1 MQRAMSH
8 RSALLAAA
16 AACALTLLW
25 ASAHAGCG
33 GGGAGEPEADASAAT
48 DGTGDGGV
56 RHDVAA
62 PGPDAKQDAEDQNVP
77 EAAFPLDA
85 GPDAPWYASADGW
98 TQVTQEL
105 GWFEPCSL
113 WLGDVTKL
121 KIPALQW
128 TSCGEGCDVV
138 GVAEG
143 QLGYVPPEDLSGEN
157 FGGRPLLQ
165 FAFGFPDPSEPV
177 VISRIVDLDTG
188 EALAAFM
195 LKYHVAGSNGPLD
208 CGGGALPGVARAHS
222 LLRLRE
228 GEGDDGGDETRVGTI
243 YWDPTSAKW
252 INIDPP
258 VPISYRGVAVIL
270 DSLPGAAVPTFG
282 PVYVSESLRPLSYKK
297 IFSGYSGDLAAL
309 GDQVVFPDLTYLPP
323 VGHGKVMS
331 WSPSTGLQTLVTP
344 DDYDPFVVALSETH
358 IVWAGAPDM
367 NDEVESPTNMARFY
381 WTPRAHTPAQVQV
394 HQGAQIPQSP
404 AKVAYPMQ
412 TYGDYAAAMSGVTV
426 APGVTTPEIL
436 HEKYRIAVTQLSTG
450 KLWMLKARSA
460 DRMSILPLA
469 ITGSHIY
476 VAEGLRSS
484 AGAITVVVRYAIDK
498 LDVLASL

>member
-1 MQRAMSH
+1 MQRAMNQ
-8 RSALLAAA
+8 RSAVFAAA
-16 AACALTLLW
+16 MACAVVITW

-33 GGGAGEPEADASAAT
+33 GTGAGKAEADGGTTT
-48 DGTGDGGV
+48 DGTDAEGA
-56 RHDVAA
+56 RPDVAA
-62 PGPDAKQDAEDQNVP
+62 PKPDAKHDGDVQHEPDS
-77 EAAFPLDA
+77 AFPLDA
-85 GPDAPWYASADGW
+85 GPDAPWYTAADGW
-98 TQVTQEL
+98 TRVTQEL
-105 GWFEPCSL
+105 GWFEPCAL

-121 KIPALQW
+121 KIPPLQW
-128 TSCGEGCDVV
+128 TSCGDGCDVA

-143 QLGYVPPEDLSGEN
+143 QLGYVPPEYLSGEN

-188 EALAAFM
+188 EALAALM
-195 LKYHVAGSNGPLD
+195 VKYHAAGSDGPLD
-208 CGGGALPGVARAHS
+208 CDSGPLPGVPRAHS
-222 LLRLRE
+222 LYR
-228 GEGDDGGDETRVGTI
+228 GGSDGGQEARVGTI
-243 YWDPTSAKW
+243 YWDPTHANW
-252 INIDPP
+252 INVDPP

-270 DSLPGAAVPTFG
+270 DALPGAAVPTFG
-282 PVYVSESLRPLSYKK
+282 PVWVSESLRPLSYKK
-297 IFSGYSGDLAAL
+297 IFSGYSGDLDAL
-309 GDQVVFPDLTYLPP
+309 GDQVVFPDWTYLPP

-331 WSPSTGLQTLVTP
+331 WSPSTGLQTLVAP

-358 IVWAGAPDM
+358 IVWAGGPDM
-367 NDEVESPTNMARFY
+367 HDEVESPTNMARFY
-381 WTPRAHTPAQVQV
+381 WTPRAHTPAEVQV

-412 TYGDYAAAMSGVTV
+412 TYGDYAAALSFVTV

-450 KLWMLKARSA
+450 KLWMLKARSP

-476 VAEGLRSS
+476 VAEGIRSS
-484 AGAITVVVRYAIDK
+484 ARGITVVVRYAIDK